1 MQLQFMA
8 LNLNNAVFGFFN
20 GTPDHAYNF
29 QREYYRQTFY
39 AGVKYGF

>member
-1 MQLQFMA
+1 
-8 LNLNNAVFGFFN
+8 VFGFFN

-29 QREYYRQTFY
+29 QREYYGQTFY